1 MPLSV
6 SRPIWK
12 PPPWPKLKVNFDG
25 AVFSEIQGAGVG
37 VIVRDAEGKVWA
49 SMAESFPLPFSV
61 VAVVVLDAKKA
72 LQLAHDL
79 GLHSIILEGDSKI
92 IIDGLLSR
100 NSSLNEY
107 GHLLCEAK
115 EVADQMDG
123 VEF

>member
-25 AVFSEIQGAGVG
+25 AVFREIQGAGV
-37 VIVRDAEGKVWA
+37 
-49 SMAESFPLPFSV
+49 ESLSV
-61 VAVVVLDAKKA
+61 MQK
-72 LQLAHDL
+72 
-79 GLHSIILEGDSKI
+79 E
-92 IIDGLLSR
+92 R